1 MDSRDGIVKLPLNF
15 KTAFY
20 GGIGMS
26 TLNDIMMCG
35 DRVKAEEFV
44 KKVMGKKPAF
54 VCVIGNTETAKIPGI
69 SAAGA
74 NPEITDYTP
83 AADMELLHY
92 GKCKVIDGVP
102 VTPDGIPTPAII
114 TMSALELADIPIFVV
129 NGGCRILPFTPY
141 FEVGGKPGGD
151 VRTGKAVENPKEVF
165 EESFLLGKNLA
176 KTAEYLVVGESTPGG
191 TTTALGVLLAL
202 GYDAEGKES
211 SSFPQNPHDLKIDVV
226 REGLASA
233 EADGKSVDG
242 VMDAVAIVGDPMMPA
257 AAGVVAGA
265 AMSIPVIMAGGTQMA
280 AVLAVIKGM
289 EPEALKNIALGTT
302 RWIIEDKQSDII
314 SLAAQSAEVPVL
326 AVNLDFS
333 ESKYD
338 GLRIYETGLVK
349 EGAGAGGV
357 SVAAILS
364 SNGSITSKSLLE
376 KIDENYAHILGL
388 ED

>member
-1 MDSRDGIVKLPLNF
+1 MCAPK
-15 KTAFY
+15 
-20 GGIGMS
+20 
-26 TLNDIMMCG
+26 DIIICG
-35 DRVKAEEFV
+35 NQSKAEEFV
-44 KKVMGKKPAF
+44 KKVQGKKPAF

-74 NPEITDYTP
+74 NPEFTDYTP

-114 TMSALELADIPIFVV
+114 TMSALELAEMPIFVV
-129 NGGCRILPFTPY
+129 NGGCRVLPFTPY
-141 FEVGGKPGGD
+141 FEVGGTPGGD
-151 VRTGKAVENPKEVF
+151 IRTGKAVENPKEVF

-176 KTAEYLVVGESTPGG
+176 KTVDYLVVGESTPGG

-211 SSFPQNPHDLKIDVV
+211 SSFPQNPHDLKINVV
-226 REGLASA
+226 REGLTAA
-233 EADGKSVDG
+233 KADGKQIRG
-242 VMDAVAIVGDPMMPA
+242 VLDAVAVVGDPMMPA
-257 AAGVVAGA
+257 AAGLVAGA
-265 AMSIPVIMAGGTQMA
+265 ALSVPVIMAGGTQMA

-289 EPEALKNIALGTT
+289 KPEVLKNIALGTT
-302 RWIIEDKQSDII
+302 RWIIEDKQSDMI
-314 SLAAQSAEVPVL
+314 SLVAQSAEVPIL

-357 SVAAILS
+357 SVAAILG
-364 SNGSITSKSLLE
+364 SNGTITCRSLLE
-376 KIDENYAHILGL
+376 KIDENYARILDL
-388 ED
+388 EK

>member
-1 MDSRDGIVKLPLNF
+1 MYSRDETVKLSLSF
-15 KTAFY
+15 KTVFY
-20 GGIGMS
+20 GDVEMCAPK
-26 TLNDIMMCG
+26 DIIICG
-35 DRVKAEEFV
+35 NQSKAEEFV
-44 KKVMGKKPAF
+44 KKVQGKKPAF

-74 NPEITDYTP
+74 NPEFTDYTP

-114 TMSALELADIPIFVV
+114 TMSALELAEMPIFVV
-129 NGGCRILPFTPY
+129 NGGCRVLPFTPY
-141 FEVGGKPGGD
+141 FEVGGTPGGD
-151 VRTGKAVENPKEVF
+151 IRTGKAVENPKEVF

-176 KTAEYLVVGESTPGG
+176 KTVDYLVVGESTPGG

-211 SSFPQNPHDLKIDVV
+211 SSFPQNPHDLKINVV
-226 REGLASA
+226 REGLTAA
-233 EADGKSVDG
+233 KADGKQIRG
-242 VMDAVAIVGDPMMPA
+242 VLDAVAVVGDPMMPA
-257 AAGVVAGA
+257 AAGLVAGA
-265 AMSIPVIMAGGTQMA
+265 ALSVPVIMAGGTQMA

-289 EPEALKNIALGTT
+289 KPEVLKNIALGTT
-302 RWIIEDKQSDII
+302 RWIIEDKQSDMI
-314 SLAAQSAEVPVL
+314 SLVAQSAEVPIL

-357 SVAAILS
+357 SVAAILG
-364 SNGSITSKSLLE
+364 SNGTITCRSLLE
-376 KIDENYAHILGL
+376 KIDENYARILDL
-388 ED
+388 EE